1 MTFYGLFAKNEIIKC
16 VPLLRLTASD
26 KYHKWLFSLNL
37 LNLNLKETWNAC
49 CAIYRNINLGLL
61 KKAIRF
67 NLDLLKLKKGGIS
80 GLYTV
85 FPRKVSTKNMYSRLR

>member
-1 MTFYGLFAKNEIIKC
+1 MVCLQKNEIIKC
-16 VPLLRLTASD
+16 VLLLRLTASD

-67 NLDLLKLKKGGIS
+67 NLDLLKLKKVEFQAYIP
-80 GLYTV
+80 YFREK
-85 FPRKVSTKNMYSRLR
+85 FPPKICTAD